1 LIWPGPNR
9 FASTAGAIW
18 DRIAIAQAWEHI
30 PFDFAGDETTRTL
43 LDRLDRAIEASH
55 REMETLGIPAV
66 CRACEEVGGGSCCG
80 AGMERIYEPELL
92 FVNRLLGVELPAR
105 RRDPGSCF
113 FLGSEGCV
121 LKARHV
127 MCVNYVCDRITAQVP
142 AEGMNRLRAKEGIE
156 LETLFFLEERIRT
169 VVSDALSTN

>member
-1 LIWPGPNR
+1 MPPGSNP
-9 FASTAGAIW
+9 FPSTAGAIF
-18 DRIAIAQAWEHI
+18 DRIAIAQAWERI
-30 PFDFAGDETTRTL
+30 PVDFTGDETTRTL
-43 LDRLDRAIEASH
+43 LDRLDRAIEDSH
-55 REMETLGIPAV
+55 REMESLGIPAI

-92 FVNRLLGVELPAR
+92 FVNRLLGVDLPAR
-105 RRDPGSCF
+105 RRDPVSCL

-127 MCVNYVCDRITAQVP
+127 MCVNYVCDRITTQVP
-142 AEGMNRLRAKEGIE
+142 AEGINRLRAREGVE

-169 VVSDALSTN
+169 LVRDALSSN